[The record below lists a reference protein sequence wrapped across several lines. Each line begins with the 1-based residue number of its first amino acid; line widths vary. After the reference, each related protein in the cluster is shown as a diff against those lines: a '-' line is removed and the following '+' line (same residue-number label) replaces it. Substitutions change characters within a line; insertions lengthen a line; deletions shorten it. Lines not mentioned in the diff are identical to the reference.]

1 MTTFLVASVVVLG
14 VLVVVQ
20 GLVLLEM
27 VRQTAQ
33 IRRVLEI
40 DDRPVPISLGEL
52 AGKPLPEPAR
62 GLWSDN
68 GASRN
73 GVLVLL
79 STDCATCR
87 LVASGLQDLLDRFGP
102 QKIVVVLQAHDDDE
116 ADEMLGSVG
125 LARDEIVLDLER
137 EYAAAFAIALRP
149 AAVVVRDGIVSE
161 GAIVRNPRQL
171 QQLLEVLESSRQ
183 EAVQLSGAAS
193 VSTLT
198 NGGVR

>member
-1 MTTFLVASVVVLG
+1 VTVLIVVAVVVFGLLI
-14 VLVVVQ
+14 VFQ
-20 GLVLLEM
+20 GLVLLEL

-33 IRRVLEI
+33 IRRTLDL

-52 AGKPLPEPAR
+52 TGRPLPEPAR
-62 GLWSDN
+62 GVWSAN
-68 GASRN
+68 AASRD

-87 LVASGLQDLLDRFGP
+87 LVASGLPELLDRFE
-102 QKIVVVLQAHDDDE
+102 QQRIVTVLQARDPDE
-116 ADEMLGSVG
+116 AAEMVSAAG
-125 LARDEIVLDLER
+125 LALDEIVVDLEG

-161 GAIVRNPRQL
+161 GATVRNPQQL
-171 QQLLEVLESSRQ
+171 QQLLE
-183 EAVQLSGAAS
+183 AVRPFENPPI
-193 VSTLT
+193 STLT